1 MVNVVSKPKCKLVG
15 TDGNI
20 FALAGKVGSTL
31 KRAGLH
37 DQSQEFYD
45 KLPKCHSYD
54 EALQLMMQ
62 YVDEG

>member
-1 MVNVVSKPKCKLVG
+1 MTTKTRCKLSN
-15 TDGNI
+15 TDGNV
-20 FALAGKVGSTL
+20 FALAYKVGSTL

-37 DQSQEFYD
+37 DQAKEFYE

-62 YVDEG
+62 YVDVG